1 MADDIFA
8 VKASEGEAYM
18 QEYDSFMQ
26 TFKKTQVSGEE
37 VGELIMRLGN
47 YYARSNIQMVQA
59 LKEFSGVKAVFMNA
73 VDEATSKPMT
83 ASKAEVLA
91 DATPEAYRY
100 ELARVH
106 VQNIEQMLNAL
117 KSLQKGV
124 LGEYAHA

>member
-1 MADDIFA
+1 MTDVFDNSSAEVEPYA
-8 VKASEGEAYM
+8 
-18 QEYDSFMQ
+18 QEYDQFMQ

-37 VGELIMRLGN
+37 VGELIMRLGH
-47 YYARSNIQMVQA
+47 YYARFNIRMVQA
-59 LKEFSGVKAVFMNA
+59 LNEFSGVQAVYMNGT
-73 VDEATSKPMT
+73 DEATGKPMT

-91 DATPEAYRY
+91 DATPEAYAY
-100 ELARVH
+100 EMARVH